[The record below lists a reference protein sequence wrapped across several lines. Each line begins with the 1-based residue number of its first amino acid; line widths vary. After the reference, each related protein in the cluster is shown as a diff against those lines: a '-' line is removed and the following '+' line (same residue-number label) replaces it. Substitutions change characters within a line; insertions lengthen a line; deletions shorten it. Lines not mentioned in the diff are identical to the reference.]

1 MGFLDHIN
9 RVLHSKIN
17 FTSLKITNRNLLNPE
32 NKTLQRTNLNNDIFQ
47 SENEVE
53 KIGLTP
59 KSFVNPAISKPGL
72 IKSKDYEEYLSFIQ
86 RYANIISLTNAINK
100 NPNIKRILEENGL
113 ECNLQIENL
122 NSIIDSHL
130 IPCAQT
136 VGIMYKK
143 LGHKKDE
150 QDYQNLIQAALL
162 HDIGKVFIPKEIL
175 NKKGRL
181 SKTEREI
188 VELHNKL
195 SYEILKTTDL
205 DPKVAQLALEHHDYE
220 GNITRS
226 VENQLLT
233 IADCYCALRE
243 NRPYKKAMND
253 IAAKTILYDMGT
265 KGNFDT
271 RYINYINAA

>member
-136 VGIMYKK
+136 VGMMYKK

-181 SKTEREI
+181 SKAEREI

>member
-9 RVLHSKIN
+9 RVLNSKIN

-136 VGIMYKK
+136 VEMMYKK

-150 QDYQNLIQAALL
+150 QNYQNLIQAALL

-181 SKTEREI
+181 TKAEREI

>member
-9 RVLHSKIN
+9 RVLHSKID

-181 SKTEREI
+181 TKAEREI

>member
-100 NPNIKRILEENGL
+100 NPNIKRILEQNGL
-113 ECNLQIENL
+113 DCNLQIENL

-181 SKTEREI
+181 TKAEREI

>member
-150 QDYQNLIQAALL
+150 QNYQNLIQAALL

-181 SKTEREI
+181 TKAEREI

>member
-181 SKTEREI
+181 TKAEREI

>member
-136 VGIMYKK
+136 VGMMYKK

-181 SKTEREI
+181 TKAEREI

>member
-32 NKTLQRTNLNNDIFQ
+32 NKTLQRTSLNNDIFQ

-72 IKSKDYEEYLSFIQ
+72 VKSKDYEEYLSFIQ

-136 VGIMYKK
+136 VEMMYKK

-150 QDYQNLIQAALL
+150 QNYQNLIQAALL

-181 SKTEREI
+181 TKAEREI

>member
-1 MGFLDHIN
+1 
-9 RVLHSKIN
+9 
-17 FTSLKITNRNLLNPE
+17 
-32 NKTLQRTNLNNDIFQ
+32 
-47 SENEVE
+47 
-53 KIGLTP
+53 
-59 KSFVNPAISKPGL
+59 
-72 IKSKDYEEYLSFIQ
+72 
-86 RYANIISLTNAINK
+86 
-100 NPNIKRILEENGL
+100 
-113 ECNLQIENL
+113 
-122 NSIIDSHL
+122 
-130 IPCAQT
+130 
-136 VGIMYKK
+136 MYKK

-181 SKTEREI
+181 TKTEREI

>member
-136 VGIMYKK
+136 VEMMYKK

-150 QDYQNLIQAALL
+150 QNYQNLIQAALL

-181 SKTEREI
+181 TKAEREI

>member
-181 SKTEREI
+181 TKAEREI

-265 KGNFDT
+265 KRNFDT

>member
-136 VGIMYKK
+136 VGMMYKK

-150 QDYQNLIQAALL
+150 QDYQSLIQAALL

-181 SKTEREI
+181 TKAEREI

>member
-181 SKTEREI
+181 SKAEREI

>member
-136 VGIMYKK
+136 VGMMYKK

-150 QDYQNLIQAALL
+150 QNYQNLIQAALL

-181 SKTEREI
+181 TKAEREI